1 MTEEDARQGEAV
13 PEETVAT
20 VYRLLTSALSGARA
34 GGGRATLQGEVFR
47 QVLAELS
54 RLDPALQRKAA
65 RALVTSGGDPEA
77 VRAALRGEPDR
88 ARSEGP
94 HPMHASPRPPTVV
107 DARGGFPWVAVLLA
121 IAIAAAASAAWFGD
135 Q

>member
-1 MTEEDARQGEAV
+1 MTSENATQREPV

-20 VYRLLTSALSGARA
+20 VYRLLASALSEARA
-34 GGGRATLQGEVFR
+34 GGARATLQGEVFH

-65 RALVTSGGDPEA
+65 RAMVTSGGDPDA

-88 ARSEGP
+88 AGSDGP
-94 HPMHASPRPPTVV
+94 RRIHASPRPPTVV

-121 IAIAAAASAAWFGD
+121 IAVAAAASAAWFGI